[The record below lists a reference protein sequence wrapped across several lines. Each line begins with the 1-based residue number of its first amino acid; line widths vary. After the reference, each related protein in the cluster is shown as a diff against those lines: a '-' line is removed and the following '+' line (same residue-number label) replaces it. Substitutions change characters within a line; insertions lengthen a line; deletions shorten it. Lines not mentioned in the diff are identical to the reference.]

1 MRSRTL
7 LPLVVGVLLAH
18 PGPLAAQ
25 SFDDFLNPG
34 ALQRIDVSINS
45 GDWQQLKD
53 SVADDTYYPARLEW
67 NGVVVRNVGIRS
79 RGGGSRSGTK
89 PGLRVDID
97 RYQTSERFLGVKSF
111 VLDNLVQDASGI
123 RETLAMQVHA
133 RLAIPAPREAHAR
146 LYVNN
151 EYAGT
156 YVAIEAVDKRLLARV
171 FGIVED
177 DTQNDGYLFDYAYVD
192 EWRFGYLG
200 ADLAPYEARLQAET
214 KANAPAEEKY
224 RPIEELTR
232 LINETSADRLEG
244 AIADR
249 LDLDQTV
256 RYVAVQNYIAQ
267 NDGLLGYA
275 GMNNFYLYR
284 LEGQA
289 RHVWI
294 AWDEDNALLA
304 SDFALDTR
312 HGDNVLFD
320 KLMQIPRLRT
330 LYYQT
335 LLEVAATTTEGGD
348 DTNSGW
354 LQREADRQTAM
365 IAEAMRQDVNKP
377 YSNDEFEAVSAQVS
391 AFNGARAAYVRCH
404 ASRAL
409 GQPLPTGC
417 Q

>member
-34 ALQRIDVSINS
+34 VLQRIDLSVNS
-45 GDWQQLKD
+45 SDWQKLRD
-53 SVADDTYYPARLEW
+53 TFEDDTYYPARLEW

-192 EWRFGYLG
+192 EWRLGYLG

-312 HGDNVLFD
+312 HGDSVLFD
-320 KLMQIPRLRT
+320 KLMHIPRLRT

-335 LLEVAATTTEGGD
+335 LLEVAASTTEGGD
-348 DTNSGW
+348 DTGSGW

-377 YSNDEFEAVSAQVS
+377 YSNDEFEAAAAQVS
-391 AFNGARAAYVRCH
+391 AFNGARAPYVRCH

-409 GQPLPTGC
+409 GQPLPAGC